1 MLWKNT
7 TERYSTI
14 SISLHWLMFV
24 LIAAGYAFI
33 ELRELFPKGSE
44 PRDAMKSLHF
54 MLGLSVLLLVI
65 PRLIIRALGATPRIV
80 PEPAAWQH
88 TLAKLAHL
96 ALYVFMLVMPMLG
109 WLLLSAAGKPIPFFG
124 LHLPALVS
132 ENKDLAEWIK
142 EIHETIG
149 EIGYYLIGLHV
160 LAALFHHFFQHDN
173 TLTRMLPSFKPNGK
187 LSE

>member
-1 MLWKNT
+1 MFWKNT
-7 TERYSTI
+7 TERYSSV

-44 PRDAMKSLHF
+44 PREAMKALHF
-54 MLGLSVLLLVI
+54 MLGLSVLLLVV
-65 PRLIIRALGATPRIV
+65 PRLVIRALGATPSIV

-88 TLAKLAHL
+88 SAARLAHL
-96 ALYVFMLVMPMLG
+96 ALYVFMLVMPILG

-124 LHLPALVS
+124 LRLPALVS
-132 ENKDLAEWIK
+132 ENKDLAEWLK

-149 EIGYYLIGLHV
+149 QIGYFLIGFHG
-160 LAALFHHFFQHDN
+160 LAALFHHVVQHDN
-173 TLTRMLPSFKPNGK
+173 TLTRMLPLFKSN
-187 LSE
+187 S